1 MSEHG
6 SPVAYVQVEIDY
18 AILQHFSQ
26 HLYSSPNKAVE
37 ELVTNGYDAL
47 ATKVNIYLPGTSARD
62 CVLVWDDGD
71 SMDLDGIRQ
80 LWWIARSPKNDGS
93 ARVARSVTRGIERAM
108 IGKFGIGKLASYAL
122 GDRISHLCHRDNK
135 YYLIAVSYGEAPKVN
150 PGEAAPPKGFQVP
163 VMELSEESAKAF
175 AKSLY
180 RTIPGNFSEIWAQ
193 PSWTLAV
200 IDELKDEINLT
211 PGRLRWVLGNGMP
224 SRPDFKAYVNQVVV
238 TPKVEQGALVTWDAS
253 DKVVKERLR
262 GEWDEAK
269 KSGRVQGDIKFAKK
283 GDSHVVTMPS
293 LGDVRLQ
300 VKLYDRSLF
309 QKDRS
314 ESGRSEGF
322 FVMVRD
328 RLLNPDD
335 PKLFLHD
342 PSYGAFNRM
351 QIFIWADGLDSD
363 LLADRERLHRLAPT
377 GVELEI
383 LQIALYRAGR
393 NKLTATESHAR
404 LESRV
409 AELPIIA
416 REYLRDPL
424 TALIMNEP
432 GGDLTAVNPGQT
444 RMTIEANGTNGPLSK
459 LDVAGNRIVT
469 NVDHPMYVTMLETF
483 GRSRRSQEAQ
493 KLVEM
498 FAVADLLL
506 KGRLLDLGVD
516 IDIVDNVMKWR
527 EAQLRSLQA
536 GFKQSPDL
544 VIKEVIDTS
553 FKGHKPFEQAL
564 AKLFQLMGF
573 YAEIDGASGQKDV
586 LVIAPVGE
594 EERRFTVEAKGS
606 KKALSN
612 DDAEISGAAAHA
624 IEVGALFS
632 VVVAREFA
640 GFSRQADGSEPAI
653 LKECR
658 AQGVGVSIITV
669 DALVDLYEAVKR
681 HQYSLPMIAETL
693 AEICSPEEKK
703 QRIAEMR
710 NPVAANFDWRDVFDE
725 LWSMQQGTASQEPV
739 STLAL
744 RQARPEWKAMS
755 RESFDQVLVGLDSL
769 SGGLLKVN
777 TSQHTVNLLQAP
789 EMVASKIAASVEGS
803 SGADKNS

>member
-1 MSEHG
+1 M
-6 SPVAYVQVEIDY
+6 
-18 AILQHFSQ
+18 QHFSQ

-47 ATKVNIYLPGTSARD
+47 AMKVNVFLPGSSARD

-80 LWWIARSPKNDGS
+80 LWWIARSPKNDGT
-93 ARVARSVTRGIERAM
+93 ARVARSAARGIERAM

-122 GDRISHLCHRDNK
+122 GDRISHLCHREGR
-135 YYLIAVSYGEAPKVN
+135 YYLIAVSYGQAPKTD
-150 PGEAAPPKGFQVP
+150 PGDASPRKGFEVP
-163 VMELSEESAKAF
+163 VLELSEESAKTF
-175 AKSLY
+175 TKSLY
-180 RTIPGNFSEIWAQ
+180 RTVPSNFNELWSQ
-193 PSWTLAV
+193 PSWTLAI
-200 IDELKDEINLT
+200 IDELKEEVNLT

-224 SRPDFKAYVNQVVV
+224 SRPDFKAFVNQVEV
-238 TPKVEQGALVTWDAS
+238 TPKIEQGALATWDAS
-253 DKVVKERLR
+253 DKGIKERLKA
-262 GEWDEAK
+262 EWDEAK
-269 KSGRVQGDIKFAKK
+269 KAGRVTGDIEFTKK
-283 GDSHVVTMPS
+283 GDHPVVVMPH
-293 LGDVRLQ
+293 LGDVRLR
-300 VKLYDRSLF
+300 VKLFDRSLF

-383 LQIALYRAGR
+383 LQVALYRAGR

-432 GGDLTAVNPGQT
+432 GGDLTAVNPSET
-444 RMTIEANGTNGPLSK
+444 RMTIEARGSKSPLSS
-459 LDVAGNRIVT
+459 LDVAENRIVT
-469 NVDHPMYVTMLETF
+469 NIDHPMYVTMLETF

-536 GFKQSPDL
+536 GFKQSPD
-544 VIKEVIDTS
+544 VIIKEVIDTS
-553 FKGHKPFEQAL
+553 YKGHKPFEQAL

-573 YAEIDGASGQKDV
+573 YAEIDGASGKKDV

-594 EERRFTVEAKGS
+594 EEKRFTVEAKGS
-606 KKALSN
+606 KKSLAN

-624 IEVGALFS
+624 IEVDALFS

-640 GFSRQADGSEPAI
+640 GFARLPEGEEPAI

-658 AQGVGVSIITV
+658 AQKVDVSIITV

-681 HQYSLPMIAETL
+681 HQYPLPMISDTL
-693 AEICSPEEKK
+693 AEICSPEEKRR
-703 QRIAEMR
+703 RIAEMR
-710 NPVAANFDWRDVFDE
+710 NPLTANFDWRDVFDE
-725 LWSMQQGTASQEPV
+725 LWSMQQGTASREPV

-769 SGGLLKVN
+769 SGGLLKVT

-789 EMVASKIAASVEGS
+789 DLVAARIAASVEGNP
-803 SGADKNS
+803 DKKS